1 VKQQKL
7 FTETNVRAYGRW
19 LGKRYRHVPNLIWVD
34 GFDLKPNEYTELTR
48 ALAEGLR
55 EGDGG
60 AHPIT
65 FHPGGGNS
73 SSYFHKD
80 SWLAYNTIQTWSD
93 YWRIHP
99 LVVADY
105 CRLPVKPVVLAEGA
119 YEAGPEYPTRP
130 ITPLIIRKQAWW
142 SVLAGGFHTYGHN
155 DMWRKNPA
163 WRAALDSPGA
173 LQMGVLKRLLASH
186 EWWKLMP
193 DQSVLDVAG
202 SGRDLDA
209 AAVSTSGDFAVIYL
223 STRHSVKVDLGKV
236 SASGQVR
243 ATWIN
248 PETGELSGQAVSA
261 SAGLHSFTPAL
272 QSEDAVL
279 LLEAVR

>member
-1 VKQQKL
+1 
-7 FTETNVRAYGRW
+7 
-19 LGKRYRHVPNLIWVD
+19 
-34 GFDLKPNEYTELTR
+34 
-48 ALAEGLR
+48 
-55 EGDGG
+55 
-60 AHPIT
+60 
-65 FHPGGGNS
+65 
-73 SSYFHKD
+73 
-80 SWLAYNTIQTWSD
+80 
-93 YWRIHP
+93 
-99 LVVADY
+99 
-105 CRLPVKPVVLAEGA
+105 
-119 YEAGPEYPTRP
+119 
-130 ITPLIIRKQAWW
+130 
-142 SVLAGGFHTYGHN
+142 
-155 DMWRKNPA
+155 MWRKNPA
-163 WRAALDSPGA
+163 WRAALHSPGA

-236 SASGQVR
+236 SASAQVR